1 MILKPKEL
9 KLLLD
14 EKADLYN
21 NSSFIENDP
30 ISIPHL
36 FTKKEDIGS
45 IGFIIATIARGN
57 RKNIINSGLKL
68 ADIMGNQP
76 HEFILDASA
85 KDLKDLKFVHRTFNS
100 SDLTFFIKAL
110 RNIYATSSLEE
121 AFGGKSIKGNMRERI
136 ELFRSNFLKIAHEK
150 RIEKHI
156 SSPLSKSACKRINMY
171 LRWMV
176 RNDKRKVDFGIWKS
190 IKMSELYLPLDVH
203 TGRVARALGLTAR
216 IQDDWITLEE
226 IMEHLQ
232 SFDPVDPCKYD
243 FALFG
248 IGVYELKSVDI

>member
-1 MILKPKEL
+1 MTIPLTEL

-21 NSSFIENDP
+21 SSSFIENDP

-36 FTKKEDIGS
+36 FSKKEDIEC
-45 IGFIIATIARGN
+45 IGFIMATIAWGN
-57 RKNIINSGLKL
+57 RKNIINSGMRLV
-68 ADIMGNQP
+68 DIMGNQP
-76 HEFILDASA
+76 YEFIKHASES
-85 KDLKDLKFVHRTFNS
+85 DLKEMKFVHRTFNS
-100 SDLTFFIKAL
+100 TDLLFFVQSL
-110 RNIYATSSLEE
+110 RNIYLDGGLEK
-121 AFGGKSIKGNMRERI
+121 AFGGKQFKDNMKNRI
-136 ELFRSNFLKIAHEK
+136 DFFRSNFLKTPHEK
-150 RIEKHI
+150 RSEKHI
-156 SSPLSKSACKRINMY
+156 SSPVSKSACKRINMF

-203 TGRVARALGLTAR
+203 TGRVSRELGLLKRTS
-216 IQDDWITLEE
+216 DDWQALEE

-232 SFDPVDPCKYD
+232 RFDPVDPCKYD

-248 IGVYELKSVDI
+248 MGVSEGKR